1 MGRGGQWNPQ
11 CLILIVAS
19 FFLQLQSRVKGKQSK
34 ALQMIVFTC
43 SNCCLREKRKKERSR
58 GKVGG
63 EKEGKR
69 KVCARG
75 LPAQLHFPPPV
86 QRVTWLTGSS
96 RLGSEWRQRRPL
108 GDTSTRGEKD
118 ECFVSIL
125 FLPHQPLLY
134 SAIVTF
140 MKMKL
145 ACLELAFSVSIEL
158 VS

>member
-1 MGRGGQWNPQ
+1 MDIMGRGGQWNPQ

-69 KVCARG
+69 NVCARG
-75 LPAQLHFPPPV
+75 LPACTFLLRCNKSPDLREARGLDRSDVSDGRWATLQP
-86 QRVTWLTGSS
+86 
-96 RLGSEWRQRRPL
+96 
-108 GDTSTRGEKD
+108 GEKRMNALSAF
-118 ECFVSIL
+118 CSYRISL
-125 FLPHQPLLY
+125 FYIQQL
-134 SAIVTF
+134 
-140 MKMKL
+140 
-145 ACLELAFSVSIEL
+145 
-158 VS
+158 